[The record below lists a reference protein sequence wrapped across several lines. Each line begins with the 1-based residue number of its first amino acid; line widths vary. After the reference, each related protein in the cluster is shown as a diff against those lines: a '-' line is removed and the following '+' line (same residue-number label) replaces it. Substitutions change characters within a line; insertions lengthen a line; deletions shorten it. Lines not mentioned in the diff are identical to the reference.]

1 MKEFV
6 KCLMA
11 ALVAIIAVTTNA
23 AWIFDPE
30 EGVLSNETW
39 TLHAKLAKN
48 STDELEVNGSNG
60 SFKGTEPSPI
70 NLTEIYDADGNRYK
84 AVAFETFTHHTASS
98 STLSEHIDKLTEF
111 IAPDCR
117 KLSGSGCFK
126 NCSVLTN
133 VYLNSSVT
141 NFVNHRPFI
150 GCSSLKLFHPRE
162 LNIKLVPIE
171 MFSGCTELT
180 GEFSFPECTGN
191 NGGGAWFSGCTK
203 IESVK
208 MPLMTVI
215 QSGSFKNCSNLKHVE
230 FSKVLFCVFRM
241 HLFGR

>member
-1 MKEFV
+1 
-6 KCLMA
+6 MA

-39 TLHAKLAKN
+39 TLHAELAKN
-48 STDELEVNGSNG
+48 STDELEVNGSKG
-60 SFKGTEPSPI
+60 SFNGTEPSPI
-70 NLTEIYDADGNRYK
+70 NLTDIYDSEGKRYK
-84 AVAFETFTHHTASS
+84 AVSFETFTHHNADS
-98 STLSEHIDKLTEF
+98 STLSKYIDKLTEF

-141 NFVNHRPFI
+141 NFANHRLF
-150 GCSSLKLFHPRE
+150 GSCSSLKLFYPRV
-162 LNIKLVPIE
+162 LNIKLVPVDV
-171 MFSGCTELT
+171 FYGCKELT

-191 NGGGAWFSGCTK
+191 NGGGSWFNGCTK

-215 QSGSFKNCSNLKHVE
+215 QSSSFSGCTNLKYVE
-230 FSKVLFCVFRM
+230 FSKGATRFLCRTNDI
-241 HLFGR
+241 LIL